1 VKIQVECK
9 SAYSIG
15 YVFLAS
21 GEKLEVES
29 GSLMAMSQGITA
41 RVTTGGGIA
50 KAAFRKVLGQENF
63 FLTEYEATV
72 DGAWVAL
79 TSKYPGDMV
88 NLDLNTYGGVCIQS
102 GSLVAVSD
110 GVEVDVRYA
119 GVRNI
124 ILREGATT
132 LLARGVGNVLISS
145 YGAIQEFPINQ
156 GESMFVDT
164 GHIVAWTSNLQVEI
178 GFLGGAVTATTS
190 GEGLVAKY
198 SSNSEPG
205 KVWVQTRSEA
215 QLRSW
220 IFPERLQNKKSGE

>member
-1 VKIQVECK
+1 MRIQVECK

-15 YVFLAS
+15 YVFLAN

-29 GSLMAMSQGITA
+29 GSLMAMSQGIVA
-41 RVTTGGGIA
+41 RVTTGGGVA
-50 KAAFRKVLGQENF
+50 KAVFRKVLGQENF
-63 FLTEYEATV
+63 FLTEYESMV

-79 TSKYPGDMV
+79 TSKYPGDMI
-88 NLDLNTYGGVCIQS
+88 NLDLSANEGVCIQS
-102 GSLVAVSD
+102 GSLVAVSE
-110 GVEVDVRYA
+110 GVDIDVRYA

-132 LLARGVGNVLISS
+132 LLATGNGNVLISS
-145 YGAIQEFPINQ
+145 YGAIQEYQINQ

-164 GHIVAWTSNLQVEI
+164 GHIVAWTSNLQVNI
-178 GFLGGAVTATTS
+178 GLLGGAVTAATS

-198 SSNSEPG
+198 TASLEPG
-205 KVWVQTRSEA
+205 KVWVQTRSET

-220 IFPERLQNKKSGE
+220 IFPERLQNKQSGE